1 MYNQVNG
8 CTFCVLERERERKGN
23 STGKITMTSK
33 CNTIIGEYLNVNR
46 TKMSRL
52 DLFIIIDNHS
62 L

>member
-1 MYNQVNG
+1 
-8 CTFCVLERERERKGN
+8 
-23 STGKITMTSK
+23 MTSK